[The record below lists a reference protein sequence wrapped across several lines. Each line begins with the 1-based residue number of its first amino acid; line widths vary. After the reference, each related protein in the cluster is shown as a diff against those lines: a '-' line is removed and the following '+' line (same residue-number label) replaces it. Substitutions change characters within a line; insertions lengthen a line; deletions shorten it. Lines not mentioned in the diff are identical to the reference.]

1 MTTKEKQRQRP
12 AAAKSSSSTATRPR
26 KRPDEVPASKKKQTS
41 VASPDVVYLPPKPFQ
56 RKRLA
61 LQLAVI
67 AAVVLAFVLGVSV
80 FFKVDVEKTTVSGC
94 DKYSASDILAASGIQ
109 DGEYLLTFNRAQVAG
124 RIIAKMPYVQ
134 SVRIGIKLPD
144 TVNIDIVEVKVPY
157 AIQASDGSLWL
168 ISAGG
173 KVIEKVD
180 DGAQSG
186 YTQIHGVKLNM
197 PKSGTEAVAL
207 EDAQTELDEEGNPIP
222 VVTTNAMRLETALQI
237 ATELEKNSILGLASS
252 VDVSE
257 LGNIQLWYG
266 QQYQV
271 KLGDDS
277 RLDYKISCMKS
288 TIAKMNDYES
298 GVLDISFTTWPDKVG
313 YTPFSTDD

>member
-12 AAAKSSSSTATRPR
+12 VAAKSSQNIATRPR
-26 KRPDEVPASKKKQTS
+26 RRPAEPTGGKKKQTPP
-41 VASPDVVYLPPKPFQ
+41 VSPEVVYLPAKPFH

-61 LQLAVI
+61 LQLAIV
-67 AAVVLAFVLGVSV
+67 AAVVLAFVMGVSV

-94 DKYSASDILAASGIQ
+94 DKYSANDILAASGIK
-109 DGEYLLTFNRAQVAG
+109 DGEHLLTFNRAQVAG

-157 AIQASDGSLWL
+157 AIKAQDDSVWL

-173 KVIEKVD
+173 KVIEKLE
-180 DGAQSG
+180 DGAQTG
-186 YTQIHGVKLNM
+186 YTQILGVKLDM
-197 PKSGTEAVAL
+197 PKSGAEAVAL
-207 EDAQTELDEEGNPIP
+207 ENSQTELDEQGNPIP
-222 VVTTNAMRLETALQI
+222 VVTTNAMRLKTALEI
-237 ATELEKNSILGLASS
+237 AASLESNGILGLVSS
-252 VDVSE
+252 VDVND
-257 LGNIQLWYG
+257 LANIQLWYG

-271 KLGDDS
+271 KLGGDS
-277 RLDYKISCMKS
+277 QLAYKISCMKS

-313 YTPFSTDD
+313 YTPFSSDD

>member
-1 MTTKEKQRQRP
+1 MTTKERQRQRP
-12 AAAKSSSSTATRPR
+12 AAAKSSQNTATRPR
-26 KRPDEVPASKKKQTS
+26 RNPQPTPGGKKKQTS
-41 VASPDVVYLPPKPFQ
+41 TASHDVVYLPPKPFQ

-67 AAVVLAFVLGVSV
+67 AAVVLAFVFGISV

-157 AIQASDGSLWL
+157 AIQASDDSLWL

-173 KVIEKVD
+173 KVIEKLEG
-180 DGAQSG
+180 GAQSG
-186 YTQIHGVKLNM
+186 YTQILGVKLDM
-197 PKSGTEAVAL
+197 PTSGSEAVAL

-222 VVTTNAMRLETALQI
+222 VVTTNAMRLQTALQI
-237 ATELEKNSILGLASS
+237 VTELERNGILGLASS
-252 VDVSE
+252 IDVSE
-257 LGNIQLWYG
+257 LGSIQLWYG

-298 GVLDISFTTWPDKVG
+298 GVLDISFTTWQDKVG

>member
-12 AAAKSSSSTATRPR
+12 TAAKSSPNTATRPR
-26 KRPDEVPASKKKQTS
+26 KRPAQAPSGKKKQTPTPS
-41 VASPDVVYLPPKPFQ
+41 ADVVYLPAKPFH

-61 LQLAVI
+61 LQLAIV
-67 AAVVLAFVLGVSV
+67 AAVVLAFVMGVSV

-94 DKYSASDILAASGIQ
+94 DKYSVNDILAASGIQ
-109 DGEYLLTFNRAQVAG
+109 DGEHLLTFNRAQVAG
-124 RIIAKMPYVQ
+124 RIIAKMPYVE

-157 AIQASDGSLWL
+157 AIKARDDSVWL

-173 KVIEKVD
+173 KVIEKVE

-186 YTQIHGVKLNM
+186 YTQILGVKLDM
-197 PKSGTEAVAL
+197 PKSGAEAVAL
-207 EDAQTELDEEGNPIP
+207 ENSQTEVDEQGNPIP
-222 VVTTNAMRLETALQI
+222 VVITNAMRLKTALEI
-237 ATELEKNSILGLASS
+237 VNSLESNGILGLVSS
-252 VDVSE
+252 VNVND
-257 LGNIQLWYG
+257 LANIQLWYG

-271 KLGDDS
+271 KLGGDS
-277 RLDYKISCMKS
+277 QLDYKISCMKS
-288 TIAKMNDYES
+288 TIAKMNNYES

-313 YTPFSTDD
+313 YTPFSSDD

>member
-12 AAAKSSSSTATRPR
+12 AAAKSSPNTATRTR
-26 KRPDEVPASKKKQTS
+26 KRPAEAPGGTKKQTPTPS
-41 VASPDVVYLPPKPFQ
+41 ADVVYLPAKPFH

-61 LQLAVI
+61 LQLAIV
-67 AAVVLAFVLGVSV
+67 AAVVLAFVMGVSV

-94 DKYSASDILAASGIQ
+94 DKYSVNDILAASGIK
-109 DGEYLLTFNRAQVAG
+109 DGEHLLTFNRAQVAG

-157 AIQASDGSLWL
+157 AIKAQDDGVWL

-173 KVIEKVD
+173 KVIEKVE

-186 YTQIHGVKLNM
+186 YTQILGVKLDM
-197 PKSGTEAVAL
+197 PKSGSEAVAL
-207 EDAQTELDEEGNPIP
+207 ENSQTEVDEQGNPIP
-222 VVTTNAMRLETALQI
+222 VVTTNAMRLKTALEI
-237 ATELEKNSILGLASS
+237 VSSLEDNGILGLVSS
-252 VDVSE
+252 VDVND
-257 LGNIQLWYG
+257 LAGIQLWYG

-271 KLGDDS
+271 KLGGDS
-277 RLDYKISCMKS
+277 QLAYKISCMKS

-313 YTPFSTDD
+313 YTPFSSDD